1 MFEQGFRIIIF
12 ILKNNIKYILKLYI
26 PHMCIAYFKYYI
38 HVICVTLMLQTAYKS
53 HCYKV
58 LIFIY
63 FFSKY
68 MSH

>member
-26 PHMCIAYFKYYI
+26 LHLRIAYFKYYI
-38 HVICVTLMLQTAYKS
+38 CVICITLMLQTAYKS
-53 HCYKV
+53 RHYKV
-58 LIFIY
+58 WIFIY

>member
-26 PHMCIAYFKYYI
+26 LYVRIAYFKCYI
-38 HVICVTLMLQTAYKS
+38 RVICITLMLQITYEPR
-53 HCYKV
+53 HYKV